1 MGLGLRQ
8 KLFGGYLVV
17 ISILVAI
24 AGFGAVTL
32 HELLGDYRRLVETAI
47 PTQRA
52 LYGLEEVFRLQ
63 TANERKFY
71 VVGSPTISG
80 LFDAQNT
87 EWDGLIADLAR
98 LTDAPGVRDRL
109 SALSQAHGT
118 YLAQANANMDA
129 LEGARAE
136 DPEALART
144 TQPLIDEVVAET
156 KAVTD
161 LVRATQETTVAE
173 TQVRAD
179 SVVSITV
186 ILGLITLAIGL
197 TAAWVLSILLTRPV
211 RRLRAATEEIAL
223 GIFDRRVPVASR
235 DEIGDLAA
243 SFNRMAEKLAA
254 LDQVREEFVT
264 YVSHELRTPLTSLK
278 EANSLL
284 LDGLAGRV
292 NTRQRQLLDIVQ
304 EDCLKI
310 ERLINE
316 LLDLSKMEAGMM
328 HLQREP
334 TWIGRVVAAAE
345 EEMHPVAAKRDI
357 AVEVAAGP
365 DQVVDADPG
374 RIRQVVTNLVSNAIK
389 FSPEGSRVRV
399 SWQVRRLPAGE
410 ALVCAVAD
418 QGPGIPEAARE
429 AIFEKFHQ
437 LAPSALSAL
446 RGTGLGLP
454 ISRKIVEAHGGALWV
469 ECPPE
474 GGSVFRFSLPLSPVP
489 AAALKPASTEQVT
502 A

>member
-1 MGLGLRQ
+1 MALGLRQ
-8 KLFGGYLVV
+8 KLFGGYLVL
-17 ISILVAI
+17 ISLLVAI
-24 AGFGAVTL
+24 AGFGAFTL
-32 HELLGDYRRLVETAI
+32 HELMGEYKRLVETAI

-71 VVGSPTISG
+71 VVGSPAIAE
-80 LFDAQNT
+80 LFKSQNT
-87 EWDGLIADLAR
+87 EWNGLIADLAKQGG
-98 LTDAPGVRDRL
+98 TPGVRERL
-109 SALSQAHGT
+109 ATLSQAHGAYVEKAT
-118 YLAQANANMDA
+118 GNMEAQAEGGAN
-129 LEGARAE
+129 L
-136 DPEALART
+136 PEAVAET
-144 TQPLIDEVVAET
+144 TQPLID
-156 KAVTD
+156 AVLALMKD
-161 LVRATQETTVAE
+161 LDTLIRTSQERAVAE

-179 SVVSITV
+179 GIVGITV
-186 ILGLITLAIGL
+186 MLGLITVAIGL
-197 TAAWVLSILLTRPV
+197 SAAWGLSTLFTRPV

-223 GIFDRRVPVASR
+223 GIFDRRVPVASK

-284 LDGLAGRV
+284 LDGLAGRLT
-292 NTRQRQLLDIVQ
+292 TRQRQLLGIVQ

-328 HLQREP
+328 HLQPERTGFPE
-334 TWIGRVVAAAE
+334 IVAAAVQ
-345 EEMHPVAAKRDI
+345 EMNPVAQKRDI
-357 AVEVAAGP
+357 RIRVEGGHGA
-365 DQVVDADPG
+365 VVDADPG
-374 RIRQVVTNLVSNAIK
+374 RIRQVVTNLISNAIK
-389 FSPEGSRVRV
+389 FSPEGSRVTV
-399 SWQVRRLPAGE
+399 SW
-410 ALVCAVAD
+410 ALEHDRMVCAVAD
-418 QGPGIPEAARE
+418 QGPGIPDSARE

-437 LAPSALSAL
+437 LAPQALSAV

-469 ECPPE
+469 ECPPG
-474 GGSVFRFSLPLSPVP
+474 GGSVFRFSLPLSGVSPDSRHPVP
-489 AAALKPASTEQVT
+489 AAQATV
-502 A
+502 